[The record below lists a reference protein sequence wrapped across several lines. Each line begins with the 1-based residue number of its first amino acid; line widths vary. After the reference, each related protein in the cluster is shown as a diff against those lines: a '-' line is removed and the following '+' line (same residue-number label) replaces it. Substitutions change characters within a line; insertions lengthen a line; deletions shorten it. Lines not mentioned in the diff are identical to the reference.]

1 MDGLESGTLFLGKP
15 SFGVLVKEQAT
26 LIADGVYY
34 FSSQT
39 SMPKFL
45 VYEPARIEER
55 VSFLGNKHTMIG
67 ISSTTHTLGRV
78 GVYWARVETRCV

>member
-1 MDGLESGTLFLGKP
+1 MDNLEGGTLFLGKP
-15 SFGVLVKEQAT
+15 SFGVLFGEQTT
-26 LIADGVYY
+26 LIADRVYY

-45 VYEPARIEER
+45 VYGLARIEER

-67 ISSTTHTLGRV
+67 INSMTHMKESYSGSQ
-78 GVYWARVETRCV
+78 ESHS